1 MKTPVV
7 GEDLAVATP
16 AAVVVNHDAGPTLA
30 ACVESLRADG
40 VSDVVVVD
48 NGGGDG
54 STEAL
59 VATDPDLT
67 VVRTG
72 ANLGY
77 GGGANRGVSATDA
90 GTVVVA
96 NPDVVVHAGAVA
108 ALAAALAAD
117 PTAAI
122 AGPRILNP
130 DGSRYPSARRF
141 PSMIDAI
148 GHAALATLWPGNPFT
163 RRYRMVDLDPL
174 ENAAVDWV
182 SGAFFVVRHQA
193 FEEMGGFDESYFMY
207 AEDIDLCWRAHQ
219 AGWKVLY
226 VPAAVVTHLQGVSTA
241 RHPYRMLVAH
251 HRSTYRFALRTSR
264 GWHRATLPGVAV
276 VLGLRLVLTCAGRAL
291 RGVRRGVAR
300 AD

>member
-1 MKTPVV
+1 M
-7 GEDLAVATP
+7 GEDLVAAAP
-16 AAVVVNHDAGPTLA
+16 AAVVVNHDAGSTLA

-40 VSDVVVVD
+40 VTDVVVVD
-48 NGGGDG
+48 NGCRDG

-59 VATDPDLT
+59 VSLHPDLT

-90 GTVVVA
+90 VTVVVT
-96 NPDVVVHAGAVA
+96 NPDVVVHPRSVA

-117 PTAAI
+117 PTAAM
-122 AGPRILNP
+122 AGPRILDP
-130 DGSRYPSARRF
+130 DGTRYPSARRF
-141 PSMIDAI
+141 PSMTDAI

-163 RRYRMVDLDPL
+163 RRYRMVDLDPMQS
-174 ENAAVDWV
+174 AAVDWV
-182 SGAFFVVRHQA
+182 SGAFFVVRRQA
-193 FEEMGGFDESYFMY
+193 FEELGGFDESYFMY

-241 RHPYRMLVAH
+241 HHPYRMLVAH

-264 GWHRATLPGVAV
+264 GWQRATLPGVAV
-276 VLGLRLVLTCAGRAL
+276 VLGLRLVLACAGRAL
-291 RGVRRGVAR
+291 RGVRRGTVG